1 MAISPALRAVA
12 CGAVA
17 LLASAGA
24 AAALDT
30 VAVSDGVWALV
41 GDTGQR
47 SPENLGN
54 NATFGVIV
62 TPEGVV
68 LIDPGGSREGAAA
81 LDAAIGRITEKP
93 VKIVVDTGG
102 QDHRWLGNGYWK
114 AKGAR
119 IVASTAAVADQHAR
133 GGMQI
138 EALRDFLGDRLAGT
152 EPVFADTTFET
163 ETTLSFGGADL
174 VLRAIAPA
182 HTPGDLFVWL
192 PDRKVVFAGDIVFV
206 DRLLGVGP
214 QSNSAGWVTA
224 FEAMAALAPAHVVPG
239 HGRPT
244 TLAGAKAAT
253 LDYLVALRRRIRDL
267 LDRGGGLAEAP
278 KVDQSAFAGLAQFDA
293 LAARNASQVYTE
305 MEME

>member
-1 MAISPALRAVA
+1 MTISSAIRAAA
-12 CGAVA
+12 CGALA
-17 LLASAGA
+17 LLASVGA

-30 VAVSDGVWALV
+30 VAVTEGVWALV
-41 GDTGQR
+41 GDIGQR

-81 LDAAIGRITEKP
+81 LDAAIGRITDAP

-119 IVASTAAVADQHAR
+119 IVASAAAVADQHAR

-138 EALRDFLGDRLAGT
+138 EALKEFLGDRFAGT

-163 ETTLSFGGADL
+163 ETTLSLGGVDL
-174 VLRAIAPA
+174 VLRAVAPA

-192 PDRKVVFAGDIVFV
+192 PDRKVVFAGDIVYV

-214 QSNSAGWVTA
+214 QSNSAGWVTT

-239 HGRPT
+239 HGQPT

-253 LDYLVALRRRIRDL
+253 LDYLVALRGRIRTL

-278 KVDQSAFAGLAQFDA
+278 EVDQSAFAGLAQFDA
-293 LAARNASQVYTE
+293 LAARNAAQVYTE